1 MAWGHNISPEH
12 PNPKTSK
19 TCREAKPTCAG
30 FTWKSRSSC
39 GNRRPVA
46 SQISQLKRQ
55 KLLKLK
61 RIQKIQKRKELI
73 TSNVGFMW
81 GSPRHNHP
89 SYAAIKSNKL
99 QIDSGILGVEARFAG
114 TDGTWSSQPRFRSCP
129 SHRWL
134 GLIGRAA
141 HGPATETGQQQDG
154 VTQHWS
160 LIVADDLQF
169 MDVTIAIGDVYPL
182 AFST

>member
-46 SQISQLKRQ
+46 SQLKNLKRQ
-55 KLLKLK
+55 KLK
-61 RIQKIQKRKELI
+61 RIQKIQKHKLI

-81 GSPRHNHP
+81 GSPRHHP

-99 QIDSGILGVEARFAG
+99 QIVAFLVLKPALLELMGYEEVNLDSGHV
-114 TDGTWSSQPRFRSCP
+114 P
-129 SHRWL
+129 
-134 GLIGRAA
+134 LIGGSASLAA
-141 HGPATETGQQQDG
+141 PLMAQ
-154 VTQHWS
+154 
-160 LIVADDLQF
+160 LQKPVSSK
-169 MDVTIAIGDVYPL
+169 MV
-182 AFST
+182 

>member
-99 QIDSGILGVEARFAG
+99 QIVAFLVLKPALLELMGHDQVNLDSGHV
-114 TDGTWSSQPRFRSCP
+114 P
-129 SHRWL
+129 
-134 GLIGRAA
+134 LIGGSASLAA
-141 HGPATETGQQQDG
+141 PLMAQ
-154 VTQHWS
+154 
-160 LIVADDLQF
+160 LQKPVSSK
-169 MDVTIAIGDVYPL
+169 MV
-182 AFST
+182 